1 MTFDSLSLLCEKQL
15 PGQMDDGLSL
25 DDIGDLD
32 AYIDNRVQRALGKD
46 EAPAEEEPI
55 YAVIPSSSQ
64 GNLTIFEIRVK
75 EGEKGDLAARAF
87 KKGQITPGGDLI
99 SSPIIRGKVVVYGVQ
114 KEDGGT
120 AGEIR
125 RLPGGESLPGFN
137 VSPPAPGFTYQRV
150 MGGQDAAEQELSVDD
165 TPTPEPTSD
174 EQPIPLASPR
184 QVPIQ
189 QPTPQSNVNRV
200 AAYAGI
206 SPAEFKKL
214 SKELQQKVTNQM
226 TFAAGKSTKDNPPET
241 GAKSKVPIN
250 DDMLHVEY

>member
-1 MTFDSLSLLCEKQL
+1 
-15 PGQMDDGLSL
+15 
-25 DDIGDLD
+25 
-32 AYIDNRVQRALGKD
+32 
-46 EAPAEEEPI
+46 
-55 YAVIPSSSQ
+55 
-64 GNLTIFEIRVK
+64 
-75 EGEKGDLAARAF
+75 
-87 KKGQITPGGDLI
+87 
-99 SSPIIRGKVVVYGVQ
+99 VYGVQ

-125 RLPGGESLPGFN
+125 KLPGGENLPGFN

-206 SPAEFKKL
+206 SPTEFKKL

-226 TFAAGKSTKDNPPET
+226 TFAAGKSTKDKKPEV
-241 GAKSKVPIN
+241 GAKSKVAIN
-250 DDMLHVEY
+250 DDMLEY